1 MTSCTTTSSEPLH
14 TASGGKRSGSTSTT
28 CSRSMGMRAVL
39 RRFDQVFGLRR
50 SCSEEWS
57 VWGGGGVLDWTL
69 GRPCSPL
76 SRLISSRRRWF
87 SAWATR
93 RSAMISSSRLSSCL
107 TSSRARSSAMLF
119 RSRSS
124 SLSSL
129 APVEGDGAYQ
139 KLLCSLPSTVATCLG
154 ACCHAQIIEE
164 ILPSEPFSGFFRYC
178 TRKFYGGVDHD

>member
-1 MTSCTTTSSEPLH
+1 MAIRSILRPFDHPL
-14 TASGGKRSGSTSTT
+14 
-28 CSRSMGMRAVL
+28 
-39 RRFDQVFGLRR
+39 GLRR

-57 VWGGGGVLDWTL
+57 VLGGCGWFDLIV

-93 RSAMISSSRLSSCL
+93 RSVMTSSSRLSSCL

-124 SLSSL
+124 SMSSL
-129 APVEGDGAYQ
+129 APGEGDGAYQ
-139 KLLCSLPSTVATCLG
+139 KLLCSLSSTVATCLG

-164 ILPSEPFSGFFRYC
+164 IRYDPSCRCNERHTLSAMGSRQRCSLLRINQCAACDCLVRAGQYLG
-178 TRKFYGGVDHD
+178 RHAGGL